1 MSRLPSGFRRLRTR
15 ELCSIC
21 GHADWCLVAI
31 DGSDRVLCQRAE
43 SPRRWKDA
51 GWIHGSPL
59 PTDRPR
65 CVTIENTPNVDEWDR
80 IARDYR
86 TRLLEDSI
94 RRLELAL
101 DLGVSVASMDALFVG
116 LHGRAS
122 TWPMRD
128 HHGRMI
134 GMRLR
139 YPKAKRAIPGSRN
152 GLFIPSLPEQELVLV
167 TEGESDLAAALTL
180 DFFGIGRPGCA
191 GGTNLIVR
199 WLRAR
204 SPRDVVIVADMDEPG
219 ILGAVELGK
228 AVLPFANST
237 RVVFPPPHA
246 KDLRAA
252 VRAGATNADVQSW
265 IAAAPSIEHLMER
278 RTP

>member
-1 MSRLPSGFRRLRTR
+1 MAFSRSALLAAIAALLASTAAAQQAPMS
-15 ELCSIC
+15 E
-21 GHADWCLVAI
+21 DLV
-31 DGSDRVLCQRAE
+31 
-43 SPRRWKDA
+43 WK
-51 GWIHGSPL
+51 
-59 PTDRPR
+59 
-65 CVTIENTPNVDEWDR
+65 
-80 IARDYR
+80 
-86 TRLLEDSI
+86 LLEI
-94 RRLELAL
+94 GQWLPLNGEAIYGTRRGKSSAELELAL